1 MDDALEEGHSAADG
15 EDQDGDDERPEVELL
30 AVPEGVVGVG
40 RLAAASDAEQQEQA
54 VARVDQRVDPLGEHG
69 RAAGYGRGDEFRH
82 GDRQVAGDRCVDPLF
97 EVAAAMVC
105 GPPGWAPIASVIKV
119 PPGERMSHQASDPAD
134 HPRQVFDLRGS
145 SQIAS
150 SQLDTSLVKPP

>member
-1 MDDALEEGHSAADG
+1 MDDALEDGHAAANG

-82 GDRQVAGDRCVDPLF
+82 GDRQVAGDRGVDR
-97 EVAAAMVC
+97 A
-105 GPPGWAPIASVIKV
+105 
-119 PPGERMSHQASDPAD
+119 
-134 HPRQVFDLRGS
+134 LRGRGGHGLWS
-145 SQIAS
+145 SRVGSHHIGHQGPARRE
-150 SQLDTSLVKPP
+150 DEP